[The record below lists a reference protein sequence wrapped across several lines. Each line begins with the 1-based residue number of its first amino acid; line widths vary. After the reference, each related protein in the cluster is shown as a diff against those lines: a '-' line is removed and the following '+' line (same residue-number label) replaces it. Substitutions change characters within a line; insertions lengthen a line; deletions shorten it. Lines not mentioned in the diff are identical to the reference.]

1 MHGQFFPRAADR
13 DAYRGSSSLQRNLNQ
28 AKSQLALTNFAV
40 RAVTMLADAD
50 RNDYSVAS
58 SDASSLV
65 TDLRKSTDQS
75 GDQAA
80 AQLSQVLAVRDRT
93 ITGLAKADPGTKQLL
108 LQIFLRTQSVSS
120 QAMQSR

>member
-108 LQIFLRTQSVSS
+108 LQIFLKTQSVSS